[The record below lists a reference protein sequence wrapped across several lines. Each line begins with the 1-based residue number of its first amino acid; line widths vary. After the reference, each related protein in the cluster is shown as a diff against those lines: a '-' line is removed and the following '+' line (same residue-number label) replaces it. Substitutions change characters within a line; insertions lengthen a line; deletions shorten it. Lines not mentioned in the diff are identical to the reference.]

1 MKYFVSLIFAALVY
15 GLKEPYEVSATKE
28 LCSVNAK
35 VFSIYPE
42 GGNKFNL
49 DIILITKR
57 SVNVCKKKSGA
68 KVFRK
73 IYIDASNA
81 SSSKKQQFKGVFTA
95 VEDVNFLY
103 GDEETKFY
111 DGFEF
116 NIKDHNKT
124 VVERLVKERSDDQM
138 FSLKMTLD
146 KWHEVG
152 TVVNKYAAKIHHVT
166 LDVGVDPHGFVAFE
180 DILESCPRIT
190 FAANNDDHESA
201 IMSLVKNHSKK
212 INRKVGY
219 TNYRPNDRGVEI
231 TYTAGI

>member
-15 GLKEPYEVSATKE
+15 GLKEPYEVPATKE

-42 GGNKFNL
+42 
-49 DIILITKR
+49 
-57 SVNVCKKKSGA
+57 
-68 KVFRK
+68 
-73 IYIDASNA
+73 
-81 SSSKKQQFKGVFTA
+81 GVFTA

-116 NIKDHNKT
+116 NIKDHSKT

-138 FSLKMTLD
+138 FSLRMTLD

-152 TVVNKYAAKIHHVT
+152 TVVNKYAAKINHVT

-180 DILESCPRIT
+180 DILESYPRIT
-190 FAANNDDHESA
+190 FAANNDDHEST